1 MEDAYQSKPYST
13 DGDKYTDLSALV
25 LIARIVNQEAPLESV
40 LSELVTAVAGILN
53 TEAAWIT
60 LLAPCNDQAQVHYT
74 VGIQDFEERSYPIE
88 GSPDEVILKSQNP
101 ISMQLYQNSEH
112 PSLQG
117 IHAQSLIGAAMRSG
131 GQEYGTL
138 KVLFDTPKTPEENE
152 LLMLESIAQLAAAVT
167 RAHCLAVEV
176 DHLSHTDALTGL
188 HNLGY
193 FLELA
198 NLELRRTQRYAH
210 KFSLMMIDIDH
221 FREVNE
227 THGHSVGDQV
237 LQGVSNIFTENL
249 RAVDLIGR
257 FGGEEF
263 VVLLPETGLNDA
275 LGVAGRLLYTLR
287 STPIDTSVGEI
298 RVTISIGI
306 SGLVDKDEITL
317 DHLLDRADKALY
329 QSKKNGRNR
338 VTVWVED

>member
-1 MEDAYQSKPYST
+1 MEKAYQSKLTTTEGDTST
-13 DGDKYTDLSALV
+13 YLSALV
-25 LIARIVNQEAPLESV
+25 LIARITNQDAPLESI
-40 LSELVTAVAGILN
+40 LSELVTAITGILQAQ
-53 TEAAWIT
+53 AAWIT
-60 LLAPCNDQAQVHYT
+60 LLAPCNDQAQAHYT
-74 VGIQDFEERSYPIE
+74 AGLPDFEDKSYPIE
-88 GSPDEVILKSQNP
+88 GSPDEEILKAQNLV
-101 ISMQLYQNSEH
+101 SMALNQNSLH
-112 PSLQG
+112 PSLLG
-117 IHAQSLIGAAMRSG
+117 IQAQSLLGAALRSG

-138 KVLFDTPKTPEENE
+138 KVLYDQPQTLGEYVP
-152 LLMLESIAQLAAAVT
+152 LLIESIALMAAAVT

-176 DHLSHTDALTGL
+176 DHLSHADALTGL

-237 LQGVSNIFTENL
+237 LKGVSNLLTENL

-287 STPIDTSVGEI
+287 SSPIETNVGDVT
-298 RVTISIGI
+298 VTISIGV
-306 SGLVDKDEITL
+306 SGLIDKDGVTL